1 MKILLNIKLARFF
14 NYLLTVEEGN
24 RVGYN
29 NILNLKWKYDYFIE
43 RIVTNIGYS
52 NILIEH
58 TAGWLGNMNTKD
70 STDLSEEDKYKLHMS
85 GDLWVYGKSDNDIE
99 TIKDIIKTIYIYAV
113 SELDNELIFD
123 SSDDYVEWNN
133 KLKVNASPL
142 TFMQLYLEND
152 SLIRLRP
159 VFELNRDLDIGYL
172 TVEEEVDTNRKLIK
186 EIIELNIQTEK
197 DDYRRNSLKEFFNS

>member
-85 GDLWVYGKSDNDIE
+85 GDLWVYGESDNDIE
-99 TIKDIIKTIYIYAV
+99 KIKDIIKTIYIYAV

-133 KLKVNASPL
+133 KLKVNALPL

-159 VFELNRDLDIGYL
+159 KFELDRDLDIGYL

-186 EIIELNIQTEK
+186 ETIELNIQTEK